1 MIVNKSAPN
10 IVVYCTH
17 GLLNDKMWAY
27 FDQNQ
32 FKMEEG
38 DINERTF
45 NHVDE
50 DLFYYSLEEGLWFWK
65 GYPKKWSTEHEFSHA
80 RDFLKEQLEY
90 DTCVKQAGPGL
101 LSCIESPPSVI
112 MQIVT
117 ETTANALT
125 WRILLCDKKGDPVSG
140 GSFGPSAAT
149 IKSLLKADMNIH
161 IQYVLKKDGEV
172 LWQQEMSKELALK
185 IIG

>member
-1 MIVNKSAPN
+1 MIVNKTAPN
-10 IVVYCTH
+10 IVIYCPH
-17 GLLNDKMWAY
+17 GQLNDKMWSY

-80 RDFLKEQLEY
+80 KDFLPEALA
-90 DTCVKQAGPGL
+90 CV
-101 LSCIESPPSVI
+101 EPPQSVI
-112 MQIVT
+112 VQIVT
-117 ETTANALT
+117 ETTANTLA
-125 WRILLCDKKGDPVSG
+125 WRLLLCDKKGIPVPG
-140 GSFGPSAAT
+140 VSFNSSSAT
-149 IKSLLKADMNIH
+149 IESLLKADMNIH